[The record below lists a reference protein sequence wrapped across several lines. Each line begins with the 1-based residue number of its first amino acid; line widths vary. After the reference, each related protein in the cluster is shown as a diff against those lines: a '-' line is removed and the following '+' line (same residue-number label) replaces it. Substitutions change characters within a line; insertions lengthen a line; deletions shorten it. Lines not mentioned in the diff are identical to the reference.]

1 MLSNSQKY
9 TKGFFSDAV
18 RAVLQDFSSSSSGH
32 MEGLDF
38 PLPSEPG
45 MVTWPTLPDET
56 GVSDTWLN
64 LPCYFPTSM
73 AMEDCAEMEDPLAW
87 VLESPGLS
95 NSPFNSCQSMPKM
108 YQFLLLWAAET
119 GNYLLKQPNL
129 VPPDTQPPLF
139 NYKIFSLKHYAHL

>member
-18 RAVLQDFSSSSSGH
+18 RAVLQYFSSSSSGH

-38 PLPSEPG
+38 PLPSELG

-56 GVSDTWLN
+56 GVSDTRLN

-73 AMEDCAEMEDPLAW
+73 AVEDCAEMEDPLAW
-87 VLESPGLS
+87 VLESPGLP

-108 YQFLLLWAAET
+108 YQLLLLWAAET
-119 GNYLLKQPNL
+119 GNYLLKQPSL
-129 VPPDTQPPLF
+129 VHPDT
-139 NYKIFSLKHYAHL
+139 HLPYSIIKYFH